1 MKVNVED
8 VGGVQRGPA
17 AQRPVVL
24 TGRDVSPLRTSIATR
39 WREGTFC
46 DVTLQAGDELFKAHR
61 LVLSVQSKFFE
72 TLFDGQFKDSSSP
85 TVHIGEVNPEVL
97 KLVLDFIYDGTCTV
111 TDASLLEPVLTAASR
126 LQVDEL
132 LATAAS
138 SIEKCLAPGNCA
150 AALVCANSLPSCV
163 GSLATKAMT
172 LAKNKFLKVASS
184 PLLPASRMLTLLAS
198 DQIMVA
204 SEQDVFV
211 ALSTWLK
218 GQAEVVSDEEQLKM
232 FELVRIDQLQEE
244 FIECFVKK
252 EPAFLTVPGRSLL
265 LKKFQDAHFGR
276 KTKCRGGH
284 DDVMVICVLDHSTGN
299 TSLGSSTWGPSWGA
313 VREVPGSSTITLRVR
328 SSDTIDMIKIKI
340 QEKKGIPHD
349 RQCLSFEGEQLKD
362 GCTVCGNHGLAPGRG
377 QGPCRMLTLADYN
390 IQNGSNLQ
398 LTDVA

>member
-1 MKVNVED
+1 MSVKVIVED
-8 VGGVQRGPA
+8 GGGVQRAPA

-24 TGRDVSPLRTSIATR
+24 TGRDVSPLRASIAAR

-46 DVTLQAGDELFKAHR
+46 DVTLQAGDELILAHR
-61 LVLSVQSKFFE
+61 LVLSVQSQFFR

-111 TDASLLEPVLTAASR
+111 KEASLLEPILAAASR

-132 LATAAS
+132 LATAAR
-138 SIEKCLAPGNCA
+138 SIEECLAAENCA
-150 AALVCANSLPSCV
+150 AALLCADSLPPCV
-163 GSLATKAMT
+163 GSLATRAMT

-184 PLLPASRMLTLLAS
+184 PLLPASRMLTLLES

-218 GQAEVVSDEEQLKM
+218 GQAEVVSEEEQLKM
-232 FELVRIDQLQEE
+232 FELVRIDQLQED
-244 FIECFVKK
+244 FIESVVKK

-265 LKKFQDAHFGR
+265 LKNFQDAHFGR
-276 KTKCRGGH
+276 KTKSRGGH
-284 DDVMVICVLDHSTGN
+284 DDIISVSCVLDHSTGN
-299 TSLGSSTWGPSWGA
+299 TSWGSSTG
-313 VREVPGSSTITLRVR
+313 RQVPGSSTITLRVR
-328 SSDTIDMIKIKI
+328 SSDTIDMIKRKI
-340 QEKKGIPHD
+340 QEKKSIPHD

-377 QGPCRMLTLADYN
+377 QGPCRMRTLADYN